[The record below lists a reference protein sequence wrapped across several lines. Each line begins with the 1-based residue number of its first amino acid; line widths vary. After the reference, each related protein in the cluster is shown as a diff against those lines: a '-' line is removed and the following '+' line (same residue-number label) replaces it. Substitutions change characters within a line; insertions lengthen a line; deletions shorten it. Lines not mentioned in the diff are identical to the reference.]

1 MKMEQ
6 EPERKYD
13 CRIVGASAT
22 GRLHV
27 INAMPCQDAFSYE
40 VLPSGIGVIAI
51 ADGLGSAILSEFG
64 ARNAVDTLVS
74 TVSRIIPN
82 RFNHEMHL
90 EDIAKEAFMSARE
103 VLEKKSTELKCK
115 LKDLACTLIGVV
127 IHRDTVAVVHIG
139 DGAVIARTDN
149 GLRII
154 SGPGESE
161 YANEVSPLTGKDWE
175 KSLRVTP
182 TISGISVIMAFTDGL
197 QRAALKK
204 RPDGLIP
211 FEGFCDPLFSY
222 AKEME
227 DVKEAEHDI
236 KDLLSSKKV
245 CDNSE
250 DDKTLVIAA
259 LNVAN
264 SKGTTSINE

>member
-1 MKMEQ
+1 MEQ
-6 EPERKYD
+6 KPERKHD

-22 GRLHV
+22 GPLHM

-40 VLPSGIGVIAI
+40 VFPSGIGVIAI
-51 ADGLGSAILSEFG
+51 ADGLGSAILSDFG
-64 ARNAVDTLVS
+64 ARNAVDTAVS
-74 TVSRIIPN
+74 TVRRIISN
-82 RFNHEMHL
+82 RLNHDMNL
-90 EDIAKEAFMSARE
+90 EDIAKEAVLSARQG
-103 VLEKKSTELKCK
+103 LEEKAVENKCK
-115 LKDLACTLIGVV
+115 LKDMACTLIVVV
-127 IHRDTVAVVHIG
+127 IHRDSVAVVHVG
-139 DGAVIARTDN
+139 DGAVIAKTDN

-154 SGPGESE
+154 SGPGEAE
-161 YANEVSPLTGKDWE
+161 YVNEVSPLTGKDWE

-182 TISGISVIMAFTDGL
+182 AISGISVIMAFTDGL

-204 RPDGLIP
+204 TPDGLIP

-222 AKEME
+222 AKKVAA
-227 DVKEAEHDI
+227 VKEAKDDI
-236 KDLLSSKKV
+236 EGLLSSKKL

-264 SKGTTSINE
+264 SKATTSRNE